1 MRDSVRRAAAPSVAL
16 LALASS
22 AVGIFN
28 RFAYDDVYVIER
40 NPLMRYLHQ
49 WWHVFR
55 LSYWPKSA
63 GGDGYRPIS
72 ILAFRI
78 EGVLGHLNPMVY
90 HATSIALYM
99 VASLLVLSVGRRF
112 LPFWAAWVAAAL
124 FAVHPVHV
132 EAVANVVGQSELWVA
147 IGILGATS
155 LYLRDR
161 MAGGLRPSTALWILL
176 LYALACFSKEHG
188 IVLPAILVA
197 AELTVI
203 ADPAPLLERARG
215 LRPFYLAMTAVAVG
229 FLAAR
234 SAVLTDHS
242 LGGFAPFTPFAALN
256 TSTMDRVL
264 TAIGVVPQWL
274 RLLYWPARL
283 SADYGPP
290 MIDIAQGLSVVQIP
304 GFILLVAIGAA
315 AILTRR
321 RVPAASFSIALASIA
336 LLPSSNLILPAGI
349 VVAERTL
356 FLTSAGAVLLVGAV
370 AAAVAEGLRDSGKP
384 SRTWTVAGATAFG
397 ALVCLGAARSMTRTP
412 VWRDN
417 ETLFKQSAIDA
428 PDSYRVHFLLG
439 ALDIDKKRKREGEA
453 ELRLGIRLFP
463 YDASAPLNL
472 AEAYRQSG
480 MCAAALPFY
489 QWARAVAPESPG
501 RTEYAWC
508 LLDQGQYAQSKHMAI
523 EAIKDGGSVKLLH
536 EIMAADDSA
545 MKLERRKDA
554 GGKTGVTEPGTVPS
568 KLPDTVQKAA
578 GKAGSLVP

>member
-1 MRDSVRRAAAPSVAL
+1 MKPSLRRAAALAVAL
-16 LALASS
+16 LALVSS
-22 AVGIFN
+22 VLGIFN
-28 RFAYDDVYVIER
+28 GFAFDDVYVVER
-40 NPLMRYLHQ
+40 NPMMKYLHG

-63 GGDGYRPIS
+63 GGDGYRPIT

-90 HATSIALYM
+90 HATNIALYV
-99 VASLLVLSVGRRF
+99 VASLLVLSVGRRI
-112 LPFWAAWVAAAL
+112 LPLWAACVAAAL

-147 IGILGATS
+147 VAILAATS

-161 MAGGLRPSTALWILL
+161 MVGPLKASTALWVLL
-176 LYALACFSKEHG
+176 LYAVACFSKEHG

-203 ADPAPLLERARG
+203 PDRTPLLERARRM
-215 LRPFYLAMTAVAVG
+215 RPFYLATIAVALG

-234 SAVLTDHS
+234 GAVLADHS
-242 LGGFAPFTPFAALN
+242 LGGFAPFTPFASLN
-256 TSTMDRVL
+256 TSPRDRVL

-283 SADYGPP
+283 SAEYGPP
-290 MIDIAQGLSVVQIP
+290 QVDIAQGFSVAQLP
-304 GFILLVAIGAA
+304 GFLLLVAIIAA
-315 AILTRR
+315 AVVLRR
-321 RVPAASFSIALASIA
+321 RQPAASFSIALAAIA
-336 LLPSSNLILPAGI
+336 LLPSSNLLLPAGI

-356 FLTSAGAVLLVGAV
+356 FLTSAGAMLLVGALV
-370 AAAVAEGLRDSGKP
+370 AAGLNALRQSTASVRP
-384 SRTWTVAGATAFG
+384 WTLAGSTACG
-397 ALVCLGAARSMTRTP
+397 ALICLGTARSLTRTP

-417 ETLFKQSAIDA
+417 ETLFKQSVIDA

-439 ALDIDKKRKREGEA
+439 AWDIEKKRKREGEA

-480 MCAAALPFY
+480 MCAAALPLY
-489 QWARAVAPESPG
+489 QWARALAPSSPG

-508 LLDQGQYAQSKHMAI
+508 LLDQGKYAESKRMAV
-523 EAIKDGGSVKLLH
+523 EAVGAGGSVKLLH
-536 EIMAADDSA
+536 QIMAADDTGLA
-545 MKLERRKDA
+545 MARRSDST
-554 GGKTGVTEPGTVPS
+554 GKTPVTEIRPAPS
-568 KLPDTVQKAA
+568 KLQDTVQKAA
-578 GKAGSLVP
+578 GKAGSATP